1 MKKLE
6 IMKTTFYRYSIIVF
20 LIGLFISTNSI
31 AQENDASNYR
41 MLFNVN
47 TVKQYDNTRLLEVS
61 FIGRNKKNRK
71 DKLPIYDAE
80 IKFFNTFND
89 EEILLGTSKTSKEG
103 KAHITL
109 PENQQY
115 LTDIEGYIILKAVF
129 EGSAGLDEEEDEI
142 IVKNLQLE
150 LKLEEIDSVKTV
162 IVKAFVIDNVGVK
175 TPVEEADIIISVE
188 SMLSNM
194 NIEEGTIEDGE
205 FEFEIP
211 TDIPGDINDDLT
223 IYATIE
229 DNEEFG
235 NVIQKETVKWG
246 AFHKHM
252 VVEKNTL
259 WSDYAP
265 TWMYIV
271 LSILL
276 GGVWINYIY
285 SIIHL
290 FRIRNEGKELELLIE
305 NQE

>member
-1 MKKLE
+1 MIKLE

-41 MLFNVN
+41 MLFNFN
-47 TVKQYDNTRLLEVS
+47 TTKQHDNTRLLEAS

-80 IKFFNTFND
+80 IKFINTFND
-89 EEILLGTSKTSKEG
+89 EVILLGTSKTSKEG
-103 KAHITL
+103 IAHITL

-115 LTDIEGYIILKAVF
+115 LTDNEGYIILKAVF
-129 EGSAGLDEEEDEI
+129 EGSGGLEEEEDEI
-142 IVKNLQLE
+142 TVKNLQLE
-150 LKLEEIDSVKTV
+150 LNLSEVDSVKMV
-162 IVKAFVIDNVGVK
+162 MVGAFVIDSLGNK
-175 TPVEEADIIISVE
+175 LPVEEADIIISVE

-194 NIEEGTIEDGE
+194 IIEEGTIEDGE
-205 FEFEIP
+205 FEFEMP

-229 DNEEFG
+229 DNDEFG
-235 NVIQKETVKWG
+235 NVIQKGTIKWG
-246 AFHKHM
+246 VFHKHTLK
-252 VVEKNTL
+252 EKNTL

-265 TWMYIV
+265 AWMYIV

-285 SIIHL
+285 SIINL
-290 FRIRNEGKELELLIE
+290 IRIRNEGKELELLTE
-305 NQE
+305 NQ

>member
-1 MKKLE
+1 MIKLE

-41 MLFNVN
+41 MLFNFN
-47 TVKQYDNTRLLEVS
+47 TVKQYDNTRLLEAS

-89 EEILLGTSKTSKEG
+89 EAILLGTSKTSKEG
-103 KAHITL
+103 IAQIIL
-109 PENQQY
+109 PENQEY
-115 LTDIEGYIILKAVF
+115 LTDEEGIINIKAIF
-129 EGSAGLDEEEDEI
+129 EGSDALDEEEDEI
-142 IVKNLQLE
+142 SVKNLHLE
-150 LKLEEIDSVKTV
+150 LKLSEIDSVKMV
-162 IVKAFVIDNVGVK
+162 MVNAFLIDGLGEK
-175 TPVEEADIIISVE
+175 LSIEEADIIISVG
-188 SMLSNM
+188 SMLSKM
-194 NIEEGTIEDGE
+194 KLEEGTIEDGT

-235 NVIQKETVKWG
+235 NVIQKETIKWG
-246 AFHKHM
+246 VFHKHI
-252 VVEKNTL
+252 VKEKNTL

-290 FRIRNEGKELELLIE
+290 IRIRNEGKELELLTE
-305 NQE
+305 NQ

>member
-1 MKKLE
+1 
-6 IMKTTFYRYSIIVF
+6 MKTTFYRYSIIVF
-20 LIGLFISTNSI
+20 LIGLFISTISI

-47 TVKQYDNTRLLEVS
+47 TVKQYDNTRLLEAS
-61 FIGRNKKNRK
+61 FIGRNKKDRK

-103 KAHITL
+103 IAHITL

-115 LTDIEGYIILKAVF
+115 LTDNEGYIILKAVF
-129 EGSAGLDEEEDEI
+129 EGSEGLEEEEDEI
-142 IVKNLQLE
+142 SIKNLHLE
-150 LKLEEIDSVKTV
+150 LKLSEIDSVKMV
-162 IVKAFVIDNVGVK
+162 MVNAFVIDDLGEK
-175 TPVEEADIIISVE
+175 LPLEEADIIISVE
-188 SMLSNM
+188 SMFSNM
-194 NIEEGTIEDGE
+194 KIEEGTIENGE
-205 FEFEIP
+205 FQFKMP

-223 IYATIE
+223 IYATID

-246 AFHKHM
+246 AFHNHKAKG
-252 VVEKNTL
+252 KNTL

-265 TWMYIV
+265 IWMYVV
-271 LSILL
+271 LTILL

-285 SIIHL
+285 SIINL
-290 FRIRNEGKELELLIE
+290 IKIRNEGKELEMYTE
-305 NQE
+305 NQ

>member
-1 MKKLE
+1 MIKLE
-6 IMKTTFYRYSIIVF
+6 IMKTIFDRYSLIVF

-47 TVKQYDNTRLLEVS
+47 TVKQHDNTRLIEAS
-61 FIGRNKKNRK
+61 FIGRNKKDRK

-103 KAHITL
+103 IAHITL

-115 LTDIEGYIILKAVF
+115 LTDNEGYIILKAVF
-129 EGSAGLDEEEDEI
+129 EGSEGLDKEEEEI

-150 LKLEEIDSVKTV
+150 LNLEEIDSVKTV
-162 IVKAFVIDNVGVK
+162 IVKAFVIDSVGVK

-188 SMLSNM
+188 SMFSNM
-194 NIEEGTIEDGE
+194 KIEEGTIENGE
-205 FEFEIP
+205 FEFKIP

-223 IYATIE
+223 IYATI
-229 DNEEFG
+229 DDSEEFG

-246 AFHKHM
+246 AFHEHK
-252 VVEKNTL
+252 VKGKNTL

-265 TWMYIV
+265 IWMYIV
-271 LSILL
+271 LTILL
-276 GGVWINYIY
+276 AGVWINYIY
-285 SIIHL
+285 SIINL
-290 FRIRNEGKELELLIE
+290 IKIRNEGKELEMYTE
-305 NQE
+305 NQ

>member
-47 TVKQYDNTRLLEVS
+47 TVKQYDNTRLLEAS
-61 FIGRNKKNRK
+61 FIGRNKKDRK

-89 EEILLGTSKTSKEG
+89 EEILLGTSKTSNEG
-103 KAHITL
+103 IAHITL

-115 LTDIEGYIILKAVF
+115 LTDNEGYIILKAVF
-129 EGSAGLDEEEDEI
+129 EGSEGLEEEEEEI

-150 LKLEEIDSVKTV
+150 LNLEEIDSVKTV
-162 IVKAFVIDNVGVK
+162 IVKAFVIDSVDVK

-194 NIEEGTIEDGE
+194 NIEEGTIENGE
-205 FEFEIP
+205 FEFKIP
-211 TDIPGDINDDLT
+211 TDIPGDVNGDLT
-223 IYATIE
+223 VYATIE
-229 DNEEFG
+229 DHEEFG
-235 NVIQKETVKWG
+235 NVIQKKTINWGTFNKEIVK
-246 AFHKHM
+246 
-252 VVEKNTL
+252 EKNTL

-265 TWMYIV
+265 IWMYVV

-285 SIIHL
+285 SIINL
-290 FRIRNEGKELELLIE
+290 IRIRNEGKELELLTE
-305 NQE
+305 NQK

>member
-1 MKKLE
+1 
-6 IMKTTFYRYSIIVF
+6 MKTTFYRYSIIVF
-20 LIGLFISTNSI
+20 LIGLFISTISI

-47 TVKQYDNTRLLEVS
+47 TVKQYDNTRLLEAS
-61 FIGRNKKNRK
+61 FIGRNKKDRK

-103 KAHITL
+103 IAHITL

-115 LTDIEGYIILKAVF
+115 LTDNEGYIILKAVF
-129 EGSAGLDEEEDEI
+129 EGSDGMDEEEDEI

-150 LKLEEIDSVKTV
+150 LNLSEVDSVKMV
-162 IVKAFVIDNVGVK
+162 MVSAFVIDSLGNK
-175 TPVEEADIIISVE
+175 LPVEEADIIISVE

-205 FEFEIP
+205 FEYEFP
-211 TDIPGDINDDLT
+211 TDLPGDVNGDLT
-223 IYATIE
+223 VNVLIE
-229 DNEEFG
+229 DHDEFG
-235 NVIQKETVKWG
+235 NVIQKGTVKWG
-246 AFHKHM
+246 VFQKDIIK
-252 VVEKNTL
+252 EKNTL

-265 TWMYIV
+265 AWMYIV

-285 SIIHL
+285 SIINL
-290 FRIRNEGKELELLIE
+290 IRIRNEGKELELLIE
-305 NQE
+305 NK

>member
-1 MKKLE
+1 MIKLE

-20 LIGLFISTNSI
+20 LIGLFISTSSI

-41 MLFNVN
+41 MLFNFN
-47 TVKQYDNTRLLEVS
+47 TVKQYDNTRLLEAS

-80 IKFFNTFND
+80 IKFFNIFND
-89 EEILLGTSKTSKEG
+89 EAILLGTSKTSKEG
-103 KAHITL
+103 IANITL

-115 LTDIEGYIILKAVF
+115 LTDNEGYIILKAVF
-129 EGSAGLDEEEDEI
+129 EGSDGLDEEEDEI
-142 IVKNLQLE
+142 SVKNLQLE
-150 LKLEEIDSVKTV
+150 LNLSEVDSVKMV
-162 IVKAFVIDNVGVK
+162 MVGAFVIDSLGK
-175 TPVEEADIIISVE
+175 KLPVEEADIIISVE

-194 NIEEGTIEDGE
+194 IIEEGTIEDGE

-211 TDIPGDINDDLT
+211 TDIPGDVNGDLT
-223 IYATIE
+223 VFATIE
-229 DNEEFG
+229 DHEEFG
-235 NVIQKETVKWG
+235 NVIQKGTVKWG
-246 AFHKHM
+246 VFHKDM
-252 VVEKNTL
+252 VKEKNTL

-285 SIIHL
+285 SIINL
-290 FRIRNEGKELELLIE
+290 IRIRNEGKELELLTE
-305 NQE
+305 NQ